1 MYNQKWTKNFESNK
15 RGKNPLCTKREA
27 AYYKGRIQRQRDNR
41 TADGKKRIRF
51 WGTIKKKPPCSN
63 REFSGYKKRAGAF
76 DAGSGFARTKAPSS
90 GRRRW
95 QPPVCGRH
103 KAPQNQSD

>member
-51 WGTIKKKPPCSN
+51 WGTIKKKPPL
-63 REFSGYKKRAGAF
+63 FQPGVFGIQ
-76 DAGSGFARTKAPSS
+76 KA
-90 GRRRW
+90 RRRI
-95 QPPVCGRH
+95 
-103 KAPQNQSD
+103 